1 MFYSVVCYEWTWP
14 IFKESPFHFISIC
27 PLWVVTPEQTIMLRI
42 KLLVRAIRAVL
53 SVMVSQWTLLRPT
66 ITSLQPSQPLWA
78 EEGRW
83 TDKSQTIWPGP
94 VPSAPLARY
103 LNWQLQTRQTELHQP
118 HLFVE
123 LETLREH
130 SSRLNQNCKMLISC
144 QLLEV
149 ESCFWNSSYSCKVFP
164 SVGNPQLV
172 LELLFR
178 DKF

>member
-1 MFYSVVCYEWTWP
+1 MGCYAWTNYYV
-14 IFKESPFHFISIC
+14 EDQVISAGYTSC
-27 PLWVVTPEQTIMLRI
+27 FECYGVPVNTSTTDNHL
-42 KLLVRAIRAVL
+42 
-53 SVMVSQWTLLRPT
+53 
-66 ITSLQPSQPLWA
+66 ITAQSASQPLWA